1 MTLKASSID
10 IETAI
15 VCCVAQYRSPSS
27 GNRREF
33 KRLDLTPYV
42 VQTRSSGY
50 TSLLGE
56 RQALDSQSI
65 CILISNKTHGLRRAL
80 DSKLIV
86 CLRLRA
92 PLWNV
97 NSEASNNLRTNRTI
111 QFCATNVNLRFKKI
125 KFSNIIELKNQ

>member
-1 MTLKASSID
+1 MPLWFLIGTRTAVRLAETEDVSTTSLQSIMTLKASSID

-50 TSLLGE
+50 TSLLGG
-56 RQALDSQSI
+56 RQALSPD
-65 CILISNKTHGLRRAL
+65 
-80 DSKLIV
+80 
-86 CLRLRA
+86 
-92 PLWNV
+92 
-97 NSEASNNLRTNRTI
+97 
-111 QFCATNVNLRFKKI
+111 F
-125 KFSNIIELKNQ
+125 